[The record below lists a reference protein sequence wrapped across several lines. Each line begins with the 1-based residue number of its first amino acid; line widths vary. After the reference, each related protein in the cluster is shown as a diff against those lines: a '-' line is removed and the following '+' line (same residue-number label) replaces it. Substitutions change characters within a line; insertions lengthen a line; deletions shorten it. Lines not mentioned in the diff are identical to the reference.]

1 MCLFL
6 ITVVD
11 LLPTFEGSETHPACL
26 ARSRQCMQ
34 YVPLLLAKKIGDHCS
49 SARVHFLPSTM
60 NPLLVQIR
68 QIVVICCVVKFV
80 RHSYR
85 WANGKLEEPEPVF
98 DTVIPSRTRTGEN
111 AHAPLLLFNED
122 GRTFHLCNRTDVQF
136 RIQPQHNVSTATVVV
151 TVLSGPNDVERRA
164 QFRRTHAQWGHR
176 NASNKIMRIVF
187 VVGESASHPDVQ
199 TQLERE
205 AWEYDD
211 ILQLNHQDDYRSIY
225 FKVLGGFV
233 WVTRYCR
240 AARYILKTDLGTVM
254 NLDFLSQALARSLS
268 QRQTNDLRIECAF
281 PTTLAPVVRPT
292 PYMNPNSIA
301 GKWAISKEEMEQD
314 VFPNYCT
321 GFLYGVTSQAALAL
335 VEASVSV
342 PWEHAAS
349 LSVMEDAFITG
360 FLRQSIE
367 NMELQSMLN
376 WWQRKV
382 YEGFVIKCPFMAGV
396 SNIFLN
402 PSVKE
407 KRSSEGVSYV
417 KSPSY
422 FFCSCIESLLRG
434 VDVLTQ
440 EGYWT
445 APVWKVCARDNM
457 ALSRILPVFLC
468 LSVLVA
474 ALLIVLCNTLVAAL
488 SWMRLLLVS
497 VFSGT
502 FNSSIVLLAPLLCTN
517 CKQRTD

>member
-1 MCLFL
+1 
-6 ITVVD
+6 
-11 LLPTFEGSETHPACL
+11 
-26 ARSRQCMQ
+26 
-34 YVPLLLAKKIGDHCS
+34 
-49 SARVHFLPSTM
+49 M

-68 QIVVICCVVKFV
+68 QVVVICCIIKFV
-80 RHSYR
+80 WHGNR
-85 WANGKLEEPEPVF
+85 WATGQLEEPEPVF
-98 DTVIPSRTRTGEN
+98 DTVIPSRTTGGE
-111 AHAPLLLFNED
+111 AHQLLSFNEED
-122 GRTFHLCNRTDVQF
+122 GTFHLCNRTDVKF
-136 RIQPQHNVSTATVVV
+136 RIQPQHHDVATSVVVV

-164 QFRRTHAQWGHR
+164 QFRRIHAQQGQER
-176 NASNKIMRIVF
+176 RKNATNMRIVF
-187 VVGESASHPDVQ
+187 VLGESSHPDVQ
-199 TQLERE
+199 TQLEHE
-205 AWEYDD
+205 AQEYDD
-211 ILQLNHQDDYRSIY
+211 ILQMNHQDEYRSIY

-254 NLDFLSQALARSLS
+254 NLDFLSQALNRSLS
-268 QRQTNDLRIECAF
+268 QLQTNDLRIECAF
-281 PTTLAPVVRPT
+281 PTRLAPVVRPT

-301 GKWAISKEEMEQD
+301 GKWALSKEEMDQD

-349 LSVMEDAFITG
+349 LAVMEDAFITG

-367 NMELQSMLN
+367 NMELRSMLN

-382 YEGFVIKCPFMAGV
+382 YEGLVIKCPFMAGI
-396 SNIFLN
+396 SNMFLN

-407 KRSSEGVSYV
+407 KRSSEGVSYIN
-417 KSPSY
+417 SPSY

-434 VDVLTQ
+434 VDSVI

-445 APVWKVCARDNM
+445 APVWKVCARDNNM
-457 ALSRILPVFLC
+457 ALFPILAVFLV

-474 ALLIVLCNTLVAAL
+474 AMLILLCNTLVALL
-488 SWMRLLLVS
+488 SWMRVLLVNM
-497 VFSGT
+497 FSGT
-502 FNSSIVLLAPLLCTN
+502 FSNSIVLLAPELLCT
-517 CKQRTD
+517 KQRTD